1 MQERPKILLVDES
14 KAFQSLFSSLLAD
27 CNFDVHCANSG
38 QEALDFIAGNYVDFV
53 CSGYF
58 LPDMEGIE
66 LCRCVRELTRFAH
79 KPFALLTSL
88 TIDDVLQK
96 ALPAGVTE
104 IFHKSEV
111 EQLLAFIRRFAAT
124 RGRLNGSVLY
134 VEDSQSQRLVTKAL
148 LEERGLHVDAHASAE
163 EAWLDFSTKD
173 YDVVL
178 TDIVLDGMLS
188 GLAFVNKI
196 RRYVGDKGDVPIL
209 AVTAFDDPS
218 RRIELFNLGVTDY
231 IIKPLVNEE
240 LYIRISGIITRRR
253 LQAKVEQNHLE
264 LQQAK
269 EAAEQASLA
278 KSIFLANM
286 SHEIRTPM
294 NAIIGLTHLMRRD
307 AENERQRDQLD
318 KVNEAAQHLLGII
331 NDILDLSKIEA
342 GKMALDPHDFELSRV
357 VSNVIGL
364 LSDKAQEKGLA
375 LRTDIAAVPNLLYGD
390 GLRIGQALL
399 NFASNAI
406 KFTQHGTVTLFAREI
421 SRDGERVV
429 LNVGVS
435 DTGIG
440 LSEEQRARL
449 FQSYEQAGSETA
461 RQFGGT
467 GLGLAITARLA
478 EMMGGRV
485 GVDSQPGVG
494 STFWIEIPLTLG
506 NPARVLA
513 QGARIAEAPAGSQ
526 ADERLRSRFSGARLL
541 LAEDNLLNQEVA
553 LSLLGDVG
561 MLVDVANNGNEAV
574 EMASRNAYDLI
585 MMDIQMPELDGCAA
599 TTRIRQLP
607 GHVRTP
613 ILAMTANAF
622 NEDREACMAA
632 GMNDHI
638 GKPVNPEVLYVTLY
652 KWLERS
658 GKVTKPEAPAEDRL
672 LAAIAALPGIDLQL
686 ALRSVRGQGQR
697 LVRFMARFSSEHA
710 HDAQR
715 LGECLAAGQRA
726 EAQNMAHTLKGLAAT
741 FGLVEL
747 QRQASDIEQALK
759 HEMTE
764 AAIQPLL
771 DPLAA
776 QLNIVCTAIN
786 SLPPVS

>member
-1 MQERPKILLVDES
+1 MLDDES
-14 KAFQSLFSSLLAD
+14 KAFQSLLSRLLAD
-27 CNFDVHCANSG
+27 SHFDVHCASTG

-58 LPDMEGIE
+58 LPDMEGIV
-66 LCRCVRELTRFAH
+66 LCRRVRELTRFAH

-111 EQLLAFIRRFAAT
+111 EQLLTFIRRFAAT
-124 RGRLNGSVLY
+124 RGRLSGNVLY
-134 VEDSQSQRLVTKAL
+134 VEDSQSQRLVTKAM
-148 LEERGLHVDAHASAE
+148 LEERGLTVDAHASAE

-196 RRYVGDKGDVPIL
+196 RRFVGDKGDVPIL

-240 LYIRISGIITRRR
+240 LYIRLSGIITRRR
-253 LQAKVEQNHLE
+253 LQAKLEQNRLE

-269 EAAEQASLA
+269 EAAERASLA
-278 KSIFLANM
+278 KSVFLANM

-307 AENERQRDQLD
+307 AESERQRERLD

-342 GKMALDPHDFELSRV
+342 GKMSLDPHDFELNRV
-357 VSNVIGL
+357 VANVVGL

-375 LRTDIAAVPNLLYGD
+375 LRSDIAGAPNLLYGD
-390 GLRIGQALL
+390 SLRIGQALL

-406 KFTQHGTVTLFAREI
+406 KFTQRGTVTLFAHELA
-421 SRDGERVV
+421 RDGDR
-429 LNVGVS
+429 LTLRIGVS

-440 LSEEQRARL
+440 LDEEQRVRL
-449 FQSYEQAGSETA
+449 FQPYVQAGSNTA

-478 EMMGGRV
+478 DMMGGRV
-485 GVDSQPGVG
+485 GVESQPGVG
-494 STFWIEIPLTLG
+494 STFSIEIPLALG

-513 QGARIAEAPAGSQ
+513 EGVRVAEAPAGSR
-526 ADERLRSRFSGARLL
+526 ADERLRSRFAGSRLL

-561 MLVDVANNGNEAV
+561 LAVDVAINGTEAV
-574 EMASRNAYDLI
+574 DMAARNAYDLI
-585 MMDIQMPELDGCAA
+585 MMDILMPELDGCAA

-607 GHVRTP
+607 GYARTP

-622 NEDREACMAA
+622 DEDREACIAA

-652 KWLERS
+652 KWLEWS
-658 GKVTKPEAPAEDRL
+658 CKAAKPERPAEDHL
-672 LAAIAALPGIDLQL
+672 LAAMAALPGIDLQL
-686 ALRSVRGQGQR
+686 ALRSVRGQAAR
-697 LVRFMARFSSEHA
+697 LVRFMIRFSGEHA
-710 HDAQR
+710 GDAQVLHDLLAEGR
-715 LGECLAAGQRA
+715 LA
-726 EAQNMAHTLKGLAAT
+726 EAQGMAHTLKGLAGT

-747 QRQASDIEQALK
+747 QRHASDIEQAFRHGLSV
-759 HEMTE
+759 E
-764 AAIQPLL
+764 AIGPLL
-771 DPLAA
+771 EVLGE
-776 QLNIVCTAIN
+776 QLSIACSAIDRLRTE
-786 SLPPVS
+786 S